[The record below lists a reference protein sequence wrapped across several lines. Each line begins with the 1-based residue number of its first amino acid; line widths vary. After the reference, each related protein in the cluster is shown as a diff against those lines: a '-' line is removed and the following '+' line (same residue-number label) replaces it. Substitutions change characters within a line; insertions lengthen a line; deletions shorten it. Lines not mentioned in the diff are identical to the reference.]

1 MNIKSE
7 LKAIKK
13 FIPIIDEQSCKYNVD
28 RNALLSIAILENINR
43 PLWIRM
49 WEKIVSKFLSV
60 KTFGLMQVSSEKY
73 VDDKESIE
81 IATKYIS
88 KLNYKN
94 NLIRLGELYNGSKE
108 YGKCLNYIYSE
119 INHLARLRY

>member
-1 MNIKSE
+1 MNIKTE

-13 FIPIIDEQSCKYNVD
+13 FIPIITEQSYKYSVDKNV
-28 RNALLSIAILENINR
+28 LLSIAILENINR
-43 PLWIRM
+43 PFWVRM
-49 WEKIVSKFLSV
+49 WEKTVCKFLPI
-60 KTFGLMQVSSEKY
+60 KTFGLMQVLSEKY

-81 IATKYIS
+81 IATRHIS

-108 YGKCLNYIYSE
+108 YGKCLDYIYGE
-119 INHLARLRY
+119 VGCLAIK